1 MIEED
6 DKVFAFNENVADRKR
21 TIFKV
26 LSRIF
31 LLLIIVSIKLRREVV
46 LGFDIAFSFTLL
58 FPTTLG
64 RWLRTTVTLILQVA
78 DAGVTST
85 LLLRERERTF
95 SAMGGRRSKETPCSL
110 IQRTVI
116 QPSRC
121 VNLAIVYRG
130 KGWGRKEKKTGI
142 KELKVVQSARDT
154 PSKQEK
160 FPVYSLSSSELVE
173 TIQLFRENLRNSKF
187 RRGLLKRFILISLTL
202 NTTMIEEIKEDAFE
216 IVIYD

>member
-1 MIEED
+1 M
-6 DKVFAFNENVADRKR
+6 ADRKR

-64 RWLRTTVTLILQVA
+64 RWLRTTVTLILRVA

>member
-1 MIEED
+1 M
-6 DKVFAFNENVADRKR
+6 ADRKR

-64 RWLRTTVTLILQVA
+64 RWLRTTVTLILRVA

-187 RRGLLKRFILISLTL
+187 RRGLLKRFVLISLTL

>member
-1 MIEED
+1 M
-6 DKVFAFNENVADRKR
+6 ADRKR

-64 RWLRTTVTLILQVA
+64 RWLRTTVTLILRVA

-173 TIQLFRENLRNSKF
+173 TVQLFRENLRNSKF
-187 RRGLLKRFILISLTL
+187 RRGLLKRFVLISLTL
-202 NTTMIEEIKEDAFE
+202 NTSMIEEIKEDAFE

>member
-1 MIEED
+1 M
-6 DKVFAFNENVADRKR
+6 ADRKR

-64 RWLRTTVTLILQVA
+64 RWLRTTVTLILRVA

-173 TIQLFRENLRNSKF
+173 TVQLFRENLRNSKF
-187 RRGLLKRFILISLTL
+187 RRGLLKRFVLISLTL

>member
-64 RWLRTTVTLILQVA
+64 RWLRTTVTLILRVA

-187 RRGLLKRFILISLTL
+187 RRGLLKRFVLISLTL
-202 NTTMIEEIKEDAFE
+202 NTSMIEEIKEDAFE

>member
-1 MIEED
+1 M
-6 DKVFAFNENVADRKR
+6 ADRKR

-64 RWLRTTVTLILQVA
+64 RWLRTTVTLILRVA

-216 IVIYD
+216 IVIYDWNY

>member
-1 MIEED
+1 M
-6 DKVFAFNENVADRKR
+6 ADRKR

-64 RWLRTTVTLILQVA
+64 RWLRTTVTLILRVA

-173 TIQLFRENLRNSKF
+173 TVQLFRENLRNSKF
-187 RRGLLKRFILISLTL
+187 HRGLLKRFILISLTL

>member
-64 RWLRTTVTLILQVA
+64 RWLRTTVTLILRVA

-173 TIQLFRENLRNSKF
+173 TVQLFRENLRNSKF
-187 RRGLLKRFILISLTL
+187 RRGLLKRFVLISLTL

>member
-1 MIEED
+1 M
-6 DKVFAFNENVADRKR
+6 ADRKR

-64 RWLRTTVTLILQVA
+64 RWLRTTVTLILRVA

-173 TIQLFRENLRNSKF
+173 TVQLFRENLRNSKF